1 VDVTLDQ
8 KSKNNLSSNIL
19 NFKQE
24 FRKFYIAQK
33 DAKIANTI
41 KKKNIHHEKKVLPLF
56 KLANVDLLLS

>member
-1 VDVTLDQ
+1 MAVALDQ

-19 NFKQE
+19 NLKQE

-41 KKKNIHHEKKVLPLF
+41 KKKNIHHEKKDFLF
-56 KLANVDLLLS
+56 LN